1 MQEEYRK
8 NLSEWCHFSNPTK
21 TYLLRSLP
29 FRQVNRMKFSTFFPK
44 NLRREQ
50 KSSYFCSTRT
60 RQASQRCSNVRVV
73 FLCPCRIEPL
83 FIKPTPTP
91 TTSLLYLSHGGLPST
106 TLQKPKA
113 TSNIS
118 ATIAYQL
125 TCTHCFKF
133 LRNSIGTNRVPRSVK

>member
-29 FRQVNRMKFSTFFPK
+29 FRQVNRMKFSTFFLK
-44 NLRREQ
+44 NYEEN
-50 KSSYFCSTRT
+50 KK
-60 RQASQRCSNVRVV
+60 VRIFAAPEPAKPLNDAQMCGSF
-73 FLCPCRIEPL
+73 FLCLCRIEHL
-83 FIKPTPTP
+83 FIKPTPTS
-91 TTSLLYLSHGGLPST
+91 TTSLLCLSHGGLPST

-125 TCTHCFKF
+125 ICTHCFKF